1 MREADFILT
10 IIAQF
15 PTFVGLLLLA
25 YVQYQDSKRCEE
37 SRDRAD
43 IRYHDLVKMLIV
55 SKPDAM
61 NIAGMT
67 FRRMPSS
74 EEALPMDDG

>member
-1 MREADFILT
+1 MEADFILT

-25 YVQYQDSKRCEE
+25 YVQYQDSKRCED

-55 SKPDAM
+55 SKPDTM
-61 NIAGMT
+61 NVAGMT
-67 FRRMPSS
+67 FRRMPSTD
-74 EEALPMDDG
+74 EALPMDDN